1 MKRLFLFVVAIVA
14 TLSLY
19 AQPKQTIISVAVAP
33 ENVDWQYECG
43 DDVTFNLSVNKAGIP
58 MKDAQIYYEI
68 SEDMQTPHKKGNM
81 TIEDGTMKINAGSMK
96 RPGFLRL
103 RVWATHEGKRYLGT
117 ATAGFDIDKIEPTT
131 TMPKDFDAFW
141 AKALADNNKLEML
154 PELELVPEKCTPKV
168 KVYSASFQNLRNGCR
183 MYGTMCVPAS
193 MKEGEKLPAI
203 LIVPGAGCRARTGFY
218 AEAEQGFVTLEL
230 GINHI
235 PTVMDDEIYAQLK
248 AGMMYEY
255 QYYNMDDKDKYVYKG
270 IYVGC
275 ARAVDFLAGLDFVD
289 ENRIGVTGGS
299 QGGALSITTAVL
311 NPKVKCLAAFY
322 PALADLTGYLHGRG
336 GGWPHAFRNGYMAT
350 KERIETSRYYD
361 VANFARKVN
370 VPVFYSY
377 GFNDMTCCPTST
389 TAAYNAIPTAD
400 KERWII
406 PEIEHWTYPE
416 QNTARSK
423 WMMEQLKKIK

>member
-1 MKRLFLFVVAIVA
+1 MRRILLLLVALMA
-14 TLSLY
+14 TISLY

-33 ENVDWQYECG
+33 ENTDWQYECG
-43 DDVTFNLSVNKAGIP
+43 EDVTFTLSVNKTGIP
-58 MKDAQIYYEI
+58 LKNATIHYEI
-68 SEDMQTPHKKGNM
+68 SEDMQTPHKKGDL
-81 TIEDGTMKINAGSMK
+81 T
-96 RPGFLRL
+96 L
-103 RVWATHEGKRYLGT
+103 ATHEGARYVGT
-117 ATAGFDIDKIEPTT
+117 ATAGLSIDKIEPTT
-131 TMPKDFDAFW
+131 TTPKDFDEFW
-141 AKALADNNKLEML
+141 AKALADNNKLAML

-193 MKEGEKLPAI
+193 MKEGDKLPAI

-248 AGMMYEY
+248 AGMMNEY
-255 QYYNMDDKDKYVYKG
+255 QFYNMDDKNKYVYKG

-322 PALADLTGYLHGRG
+322 PALADITGYLYGRG
-336 GGWPHAFRNGYMAT
+336 GGWPHAFRDGYMAT

-389 TAAYNAIPTAD
+389 TAAYNVIPTAD
-400 KERWII
+400 KERWIV

-416 QNTARSK
+416 QNAARSK

>member
-1 MKRLFLFVVAIVA
+1 MRRILLLMVALCA

-19 AQPKQTIISVAVAP
+19 AQPRQSIISVAVAP
-33 ENVDWQYECG
+33 EQSDWEYPCG
-43 DDVTFNLSVNKAGIP
+43 DDVTFLIEVKKAGVLLEN
-58 MKDAQIYYEI
+58 ANIYYEI
-68 SEDMQTPHKKGNM
+68 SEDMQKPHKSGNLTLEYG
-81 TIEDGTMKINAGSMK
+81 TIKINGGTMK

-103 RVWATHEGKRYLGT
+103 RVWATYRDGRYLGT
-117 ATAGFDIDKIEPTT
+117 ATAGFDINDIEPTT
-131 TMPKDFDAFW
+131 SAPKDFEEFW

-183 MYGTMCVPAS
+183 MYGTMCVPAT
-193 MKEGEKLPAI
+193 MKQGDKLPAI

-218 AEAEQGFVTLEL
+218 TEAEQGFVTLEL

-248 AGMMYEY
+248 AGMMNEY
-255 QYYNMDDKDKYVYKG
+255 QFYNMDDKDKYAYKG

-299 QGGALSITTAVL
+299 QGGALSITTAAL

-322 PALADLTGYLHGRG
+322 PALADMTGYLHGRG
-336 GGWPHAFRNGYMAT
+336 GGWPHAFRDGYMAT

-361 VANFARKVN
+361 VVNFARKVN
-370 VPVFYSY
+370 VPVFFSY

-389 TAAYNAIPTAD
+389 TAAYNAIATSD
-400 KERWII
+400 KERWIV
-406 PEIEHWTYPE
+406 PETEHWTYPE
-416 QNTARSK
+416 QTTARSR
-423 WMMEQLKKIK
+423 WMMEQLNKIR